1 MSLKIGKDHTVNDL
15 CVDPTEF
22 IDTKAVFR
30 SAFLTE
36 AEFHF
41 RNASSIKIYF
51 KFDILL
57 QLQFQE
63 LQYKSIRSKYFY
75 TSARPGAS
83 TG

>member
-15 CVDPTEF
+15 CVDPIEV
-22 IDTKAVFR
+22 IDTKA
-30 SAFLTE
+30 AFLVAFLAE
-36 AEFHF
+36 AEFDF
-41 RNASSIKIYF
+41 CNVSCIKIQF
-51 KFDILL
+51 ESLVLL
-57 QLQFQE
+57 HLQFQY